1 MINYKFMNLKS
12 VLSAFCILLCLL
24 LSSNS
29 FAQQATVNISP
40 RTLKLRAALEQLEKK
55 AGLNFIYSDLNTE
68 LDKTITLS
76 PSALSVNE
84 ILIEL
89 AKKTGLT
96 FTASGKDITIKQ
108 QAKGEV
114 RGKVITAEGK
124 PAQFVSVSLD
134 RLRTT
139 IVDADG
145 NYRFRDIPEGAH
157 TLFVSYIGLESQSR
171 EINIKAGTKVSAD
184 FTLRESHSELDEV
197 VINGGETNRFSVK
210 KTTTAAKMP
219 LANLDNP
226 QVYTTIPKTLLNEQM
241 ITDFSY
247 ALKNSPGVYKIQGS
261 RGINTDGASYYSM
274 RGFRTEAALVDGLP
288 SQTNGEIDP
297 SNIERVELIKGPSG
311 TLFGGAVVSFG
322 GLINIVT
329 KKPIDT
335 AGGEIS
341 YLTGSFGLNRITAD
355 VYGPAKKNSKLL
367 FRMNAAYQYQG
378 SFQDAGF
385 RRTTF
390 FAPAVEY
397 RASNRLTL
405 SLNAGFYQTEATSS
419 STIFLNRV
427 RKFIA
432 TTPEELNFDWKRS
445 YNSNDLTMK
454 NPTVNIKAQINYQ
467 ISDQWRSQTIYSSNS
482 RKSDGFYQYEFIR
495 GATSDEMLERNISLQ
510 NSTNTASDIQ
520 QNFIGDFKILGLRNR
535 LIVGLDYLNQTINNN
550 NSPYLVFDNVSGLN
564 PSDPN
569 YVKLSR
575 AAVEARLAA
584 STAAP
589 TKNIGKSNIY
599 SAYASDV
606 LNITNRLLAMLS
618 LRVDRFQNRGTLNQA
633 TNTIVTN
640 SKYMQTAVSPKLG
653 LVYHVIKD
661 QVSVFGNYMNGFANV
676 APVTQPEG
684 AGVSGTFKPQHANQ
698 FEAGV
703 KTDLFNGLLSFTA
716 SVYDI
721 KVDNLTRN
729 EDLIVGGTTYNITV
743 QNGTQRSKGVELE
756 LIANPLKGLN
766 IIAGYSYN
774 DSKLTKATVALEGRR
789 PASAGPAT
797 LINSWISYVLP
808 SGELKGLG
816 LGLGT
821 NYVGKHLTS
830 NSAVTGIF
838 TLPSYVMMNATA
850 FYDTG
855 KYRLGFKVD
864 NLTNQLYFT
873 GQGVLS
879 AQMPRAFVA
888 NVSYRF

>member
-1 MINYKFMNLKS
+1 MNLKS
-12 VLSAFCILLCLL
+12 VLSAFFILLCLL
-24 LSSNS
+24 LSNNS
-29 FAQQATVNISP
+29 FAQNATVTISP
-40 RTLKLRAALEQLEKK
+40 RKLKLRAALEQLEKK

-68 LDKTITLS
+68 LDKTISLS
-76 PSALSVNE
+76 PSASSVNE

-96 FTASGKDITIKQ
+96 FTASGKDITVKQ
-108 QAKGEV
+108 QAKSEV

-124 PAQFVSVSLD
+124 PAQFVSVSID
-134 RLRTT
+134 RLRST

-145 NYRFRDIPEGAH
+145 NYLFRDIPEGEH

-171 EINIKAGTKVSAD
+171 EINIKAGTRVNAD
-184 FTLRESHSELDEV
+184 FTLRESHSQLDEV

-297 SNIERVELIKGPSG
+297 SNIDRVELIKGPSG

-341 YLTGSFGLNRITAD
+341 YLTGSYGLNRLTAD

-367 FRMNAAYQYQG
+367 FRINAAYQYQG

-397 RASNRLTL
+397 RASKRLTL

-419 STIFLNRV
+419 SSIFLNRV

-432 TTPEELNFDWKRS
+432 TTPAELNFDWKRS

-520 QNFIGDFKILGLRNR
+520 QNFIGDFKVLGLRNR

-550 NSPYLVFDNVSGLN
+550 NSPYIVFDNVSGLN

-569 YVKLSR
+569 YVKLSKT
-575 AAVEARLAA
+575 AVEARLAA

-599 SAYASDV
+599 STYASDV
-606 LNITNRLLAMLS
+606 LNITDHLLAMLS

-633 TNTIVTN
+633 TNTIITN
-640 SKYMQTAVSPKLG
+640 SKYMQTSVSPKLG
-653 LVYHVIKD
+653 LVYHVVKD

-684 AGVSGTFKPQHANQ
+684 SGVSGTFKPQHANQ

-821 NYVGKHLTS
+821 NYVGKHFTS

-838 TLPSYVMMNATA
+838 TLPSYVMMNTTA

-855 KYRLGFKVD
+855 KYRMGFKVD
-864 NLTNQLYFT
+864 NLTNRLYFT